1 MTLLAA
7 IALIASALAPF
18 ITAVFTHPEL
28 SPARKRLI
36 AGCVAFVLGVV
47 VAIAT
52 GQISGVPQGF
62 VDWLG
67 WALIS
72 IGVVISVSQ
81 GFYHAWKD
89 AVDNVAAKTSGV
101 GYAEDI

>member
-7 IALIASALAPF
+7 IALITSALAPF
-18 ITAVFTHPEL
+18 ITAIFTHPEL
-28 SPARKRLI
+28 SPGRKRFI
-36 AGCVAFVLGVV
+36 AGCVAVVLGVV

-62 VDWLG
+62 VDWLA
-67 WALIS
+67 WALVS

-81 GFYHAWKD
+81 GFYRAWKD
-89 AVDNVAAKTSGV
+89 AVDKVAAKTSGARTV
-101 GYAEDI
+101 KAR